1 MTTHLSTRLV
11 WHDRA
16 WDGHI
21 CDHPSKNA
29 YCMVQKHIREGRDD
43 DKEDEAAGRFLDD
56 LDGWQPPC
64 SRDPI
69 AFSPRGYT
77 ITHNDPLEFRQLPS
91 VTEEIP
97 PYSVC
102 PSPYRWMREE
112 HFRMVCETEKLNIP
126 GPPNGDKK
134 SGWVFE
140 PDRQIALLKN
150 VLEEARSG
158 QVRSS
163 SSTAITA
170 TRSTRTPSRI
180 LLGVGPHQQRRRPD
194 LLRQEAAEVPRPVPD
209 LVPLHHPRLRER
221 GLPAS
226 LSRIPPGGSRPDDHP
241 LPCPG
246 RGDGQL
252 LLRRRASQRRR
263 GGRCPGA
270 AAPVGPDGQG
280 RGQGRPGSGT
290 AISSGSTT
298 CSRRSGRTGD
308 RSLAPAACCNSSA
321 SRAAPLSTGRSWSRC

>member
-1 MTTHLSTRLV
+1 
-11 WHDRA
+11 
-16 WDGHI
+16 
-21 CDHPSKNA
+21 
-29 YCMVQKHIREGRDD
+29 MVQKHIREGRDD

-56 LDGWQPPC
+56 LHGWQPPC

-91 VTEEIP
+91 VKEEIP

-134 SGWVFE
+134 AGWVFE

-150 VLEEARSG
+150 FWSKLEPGNSLIFFYCNHGNPLDESL
-158 QVRSS
+158 
-163 SSTAITA
+163 
-170 TRSTRTPSRI
+170 SRI
-180 LLGVGPHQQRRRPD
+180 LLGVGGSPTSARSSISARSCRSTPTST
-194 LLRQEAAEVPRPVPD
+194 RSGPV
-209 LVPLHHPRLRER
+209 HHPRLREP

-226 LSRIPPGGSRPDDHP
+226 LSRIPPGGSRPHEHP

-246 RGDGQL
+246 RGDG
-252 LLRRRASQRRR
+252 RTSPTSPSISATTWRSV
-263 GGRCPGA
+263 PW
-270 AAPVGPDGQG
+270 
-280 RGQGRPGSGT
+280 SG
-290 AISSGSTT
+290 
-298 CSRRSGRTGD
+298 
-308 RSLAPAACCNSSA
+308 
-321 SRAAPLSTGRSWSRC
+321 